1 MATEYKTEHKTEYT
15 HRVLIVVPEDLM
27 SKANQLALATGE
39 SKHDDQTFS
48 TADYVDEDGGKYSVA
63 STVVKGAFMDMA
75 NEPLIAPLHAPDL
88 DVESVQDTLDNDVRW
103 NKGAYKTLISIFVD
117 SGVPDNLGAIGINR
131 IQPSEE
137 GEVRA

>member
-48 TADYVDEDGGKYSVA
+48 TADYVDEDGDKFALA
-63 STVVKGAFMDMA
+63 STVVKPAFMAMA
-75 NEPLIAPLHAPDL
+75 TGPLTAPPYASEMDL
-88 DVESVQDTLDNDVRW
+88 EAVQGTLDNNVRW
-103 NKGAYKTLISIFVD
+103 NRGPYKTLISIFVD
-117 SGVPDNLGAIGINR
+117 EDATDNPEELGLSIPLDDLENH
-131 IQPSEE
+131 
-137 GEVRA
+137 

>member
-1 MATEYKTEHKTEYT
+1 MDTEYKTEHKTEYT

-48 TADYVDEDGGKYSVA
+48 TADYVDEDGDKFALA
-63 STVVKGAFMDMA
+63 STVVKPAFMAMA

-88 DVESVQDTLDNDVRW
+88 DVESVQDTLDNNVRW
-103 NKGAYKTLISIFVD
+103 NRGPYKTLISIFVD
-117 SGVPDNLGAIGINR
+117 EDATDNPEELGLSIPLDDLENH
-131 IQPSEE
+131 
-137 GEVRA
+137 